1 MSCENITGSD
11 IGSSAG
17 KQGAVQTYHFDSD
30 SDKQLVDSSTIPS
43 DPLLPPTEP
52 VETLA
57 SSSVVQQF
65 HLELLDHSESS

>member
-1 MSCENITGSD
+1 MSDSQLVLKSFSVD
-11 IGSSAG
+11 RL
-17 KQGAVQTYHFDSD
+17 VHFDSD